1 MIVVGREIA
10 LLSKNNRLH
19 ETMYKMM
26 LSKTG
31 KVFLKIIRR
40 IRKYIHWY
48 ASKLEEIIFMKKCRK
63 YFI

>member
-31 KVFLKIIRR
+31 KLFLKMISR
-40 IRKYIHWY
+40 IRKYIYWY
-48 ASKLEEIIFMKKCRK
+48 AIQLEKTNIHKRK
-63 YFI
+63 